1 MNSSITE
8 IENSSVSHHLFTNV
22 EFSGFFVKYEIRSAS
37 GLDKTWLFSYY
48 LFIKYGD
55 KVYIDY
61 ADCRSVGEEVIT
73 FAELQKNKCLKFH
86 YDLSLM
92 LTKNKN
98 LVIQNADYIN
108 EPIYRD
114 KRYWAIDTAYIYDKG
129 NVRTVEDNER
139 FCYLK
144 INPYDLENMEYTLR
158 ENPEQQE
165 QQEQQDSCY
174 VSPMGHDLVVLDYFN
189 LLEKTRKE
197 NILKI

>member
-1 MNSSITE
+1 
-8 IENSSVSHHLFTNV
+8 
-22 EFSGFFVKYEIRSAS
+22 
-37 GLDKTWLFSYY
+37 
-48 LFIKYGD
+48 
-55 KVYIDY
+55 
-61 ADCRSVGEEVIT
+61 
-73 FAELQKNKCLKFH
+73 
-86 YDLSLM
+86 M

-98 LVIQNADYIN
+98 LVIQNTDYIN

-114 KRYWAIDTAYIYDKG
+114 KRYWTIDTAYIYDKG

-158 ENPEQQE
+158 EQREQQENPEQQE
-165 QQEQQDSCY
+165 QRDSCY